1 MRLQQ
6 WAEAGMVSQSEADEL
21 REFTR
26 ELKTE
31 VLLWLGGNHPA
42 IVPLTPPTILPSRL
56 LRIPAMFSLIPTN
69 GRSLA

>member
-6 WAEAGMVSQSEADEL
+6 WAKADTVSQSEADEL

-31 VLLWLGGNHPA
+31 VLLWLRENHPA
-42 IVPLTPPTILPSRL
+42 IVP
-56 LRIPAMFSLIPTN
+56 
-69 GRSLA
+69 

>member
-6 WAEAGMVSQSEADEL
+6 WAKAGTVSQSEADEL

-31 VLLWLGGNHPA
+31 VLLWLRENHPA
-42 IVPLTPPTILPSRL
+42 IVP
-56 LRIPAMFSLIPTN
+56 
-69 GRSLA
+69 